1 MTVLTKESWQDAL
14 RTIGFSEEIPLLA
27 MHLDEIE
34 EEMENV
40 LDLLAVLRS
49 DTQRA
54 DTEHA
59 QETAVSL
66 TITLEHLLHHM
77 QTFLPP
83 LQKQLDIEP

>member
-1 MTVLTKESWQDAL
+1 
-14 RTIGFSEEIPLLA
+14 
-27 MHLDEIE
+27 
-34 EEMENV
+34 MENV

-83 LQKQLDIEP
+83 LQKQLDIEA

>member
-1 MTVLTKESWQDAL
+1 MTMIGRGLWESTF
-14 RTIGFSEEIPLLA
+14 RTLGFSEEIPLLS

-83 LQKQLDIEP
+83 LQKQLDIEA